1 MNTHPAFI
9 SDAYDDLAD
18 VGDPWAPEPSP
29 APGAPAPA
37 PAAYRAFFAK
47 LANRCALMTC
57 DPAFLALV
65 DPMAYLL
72 RGQLAHAFRRG
83 AAQTGAYQTTPGA
96 YNALRSDLHSTGV
109 L

>member
-1 MNTHPAFI
+1 MNTHPALI

-18 VGDPWAPEPSP
+18 VGDPWAPEP
-29 APGAPAPA
+29 APAAPA
-37 PAAYRAFFAK
+37 LPPAAYRATLAK
-47 LANRCALMTC
+47 FRDRCALMAC
-57 DPAFLALV
+57 DPDFLALV
-65 DPMAYLL
+65 DPTAYLL